1 MLRKLALLLRSGSRQ
16 APLTIA
22 WLVSYKKEAIQKQV
36 NPEEYSLSFTLCRL
50 APIERTWCDECN
62 I

>member
-16 APLTIA
+16 VPITIA

-36 NPEEYSLSFTLCRL
+36 NPEEYSLFIYALPLGPHREDL
-50 APIERTWCDECN
+50 V
-62 I
+62 